1 MYSLKPRTERR
12 RVEDETKRFGKEYQG
27 YVYIRRDD
35 YAGKAVKV
43 EDLSK
48 PLGTRSMSR
57 IQGTLKGDR
66 YSKTRD

>member
-1 MYSLKPRTERR
+1 MKPRTERR

-48 PLGTRSMSR
+48 PLGTRSMSSEGNEEY
-57 IQGTLKGDR
+57 IVFGVGITQ
-66 YSKTRD
+66 TRD